1 MRKTDKKYF
10 EKMVEDKDLVKE
22 SFNTDDGIRRAAMF
36 NSKLKKD
43 LFNLSDALETASKE
57 AGSPIVAQVKGAFI
71 YIKDRM
77 IYIYTESGSGYGFG
91 IDLVRSFDDFTK
103 GFNKYKRRAIEKSL
117 NDILESNKYYP
128 TKDPKHELDSWI
140 KSIF

>member
-1 MRKTDKKYF
+1 MIPGREVVMLNGIKKS
-10 EKMVEDKDLVKE
+10 VKI
-22 SFNTDDGIRRAAMF
+22 SLARVYNNTF